1 MLWFSPENLF
11 KYSFIT
17 CYKSARN
24 ALNAVNAGC
33 IFQVF
38 EQKHKNSFSLHS
50 IDFFINLKTHYNCFL
65 RGELSCL
72 FASEWICSA
81 FPLRCTQCSLLLCLY
96 WRSQGRYESI
106 MMICIYNNIKCNS
119 SLSIATLQ
127 NFKAFID
134 NTYCDSITCKYRR
147 MSDGIFISH
156 MLTCNRRDVAT
167 RRWGLT
173 SYFEMVC
180 I

>member
-50 IDFFINLKTHYNCFL
+50 INFFINLKTHYNCFS
-65 RGELSCL
+65 RCELSCL

-106 MMICIYNNIKCNS
+106 MMICIYNNINVIVHFQWLRCRILKH
-119 SLSIATLQ
+119 SLKTRNVTRLHVSIGVRQMAYLSVICWHAT
-127 NFKAFID
+127 AG
-134 NTYCDSITCKYRR
+134 T
-147 MSDGIFISH
+147 
-156 MLTCNRRDVAT
+156 
-167 RRWGLT
+167 
-173 SYFEMVC
+173 
-180 I
+180 